1 VLAAASRQWWVV
13 VFEGVLGIVFGIL
26 ALVYPGITLITL
38 AILFAI
44 WAIVSGL
51 FEIIQG
57 FRVAE
62 HRGRSW
68 PFAVMGVIAIAA
80 GVIAFV
86 VPGITLIGFAIL
98 LGAWLL
104 VKGIL
109 EVYTAWRIRNEVT
122 GEWVLAV
129 AGVLG
134 IVAGAIILAMPV
146 IGIVLAIALI
156 ASWAIVGGV
165 LAIVFGFRLRSLGQ
179 RMGTVGTPGHSGATA
194 A

>member
-13 VFEGVLGIVFGIL
+13 VLEGILGIVFGIL
-26 ALVYPGITLITL
+26 ALIYPGITLITL
-38 AILFAI
+38 AILFAV
-44 WAIVSGL
+44 WAIVAGL

-68 PFAVMGVIAIAA
+68 PFAVMGVLAIAA

-86 VPGITLIGFAIL
+86 VPGITLIGLAIL

-104 VKGIL
+104 VKGVL
-109 EVYTAWRIRNEVT
+109 EVYTAWRIRNEVS
-122 GEWVLAV
+122 GEWLLALAGVLAIV
-129 AGVLG
+129 AGV
-134 IVAGAIILAMPV
+134 IILAMPA

-165 LAIVFGFRLRSLGQ
+165 LAIFFGLRLRSLGQ
-179 RMGTVGTPGHSGATA
+179 RMGTVGTPGPTGAA
-194 A
+194 AA